1 MRSALG
7 DDTIFLD
14 DQQPHGADRKV
25 NPMGH
30 GTVVMPN
37 PMGQGRNRKPKCIPD
52 LALTSKRRLSQP

>member
-1 MRSALG
+1 MGMAMRSALG

-14 DQQPHGADRKV
+14 DQQPYGADRKV

-37 PMGQGRNRKPKCIPD
+37 PMGHG
-52 LALTSKRRLSQP
+52 SQRVKHC